1 MRNEL
6 CAALVARATRPDM
19 VFLTGDLGYGALE
32 PLQAAMGPRFINAG
46 IAEQNMLTVAA
57 AMASDSLEPWTYTIA
72 PFCYARAFE
81 QIRNDICLHNLP
93 VRMLANGGGYG
104 YGVMGATHHALE
116 DYGVLST
123 LPALRIFVPAF
134 NEDVPAVV
142 AAAGAVDGPAYIRLG
157 RGERP
162 DTGVVPDYAPWRR
175 LTDGPGPVVVGVGP
189 LAGVAWAALD
199 GTDHSHRP
207 QLWALSELPVWR
219 CPPPLELVDAL
230 RGGRALCVVEEHVA
244 QAGVG
249 QALVTWCLEQGVAIK
264 GFRHLAAAGYPSGTY
279 GSQAFH
285 RRESGLD
292 EFSIREAA
300 LSLAAA

>member
-1 MRNEL
+1 MRSEL
-6 CAALVARATRPDM
+6 CAALVERATRPEM

-32 PLQAAMGPRFINAG
+32 PLQAIMGQRFINAG

-93 VRMLANGGGYG
+93 IRMLANGGGYG

-123 LPALRIFVPAF
+123 LPAVRIFVPAF
-134 NEDVPAVV
+134 NEDVSAVV
-142 AAAGAVDGPAYIRLG
+142 EAAGAVDGPAYIRLG

-162 DTGVVPDYAPWRR
+162 DTESVPTYAPWRR
-175 LTDGPGPVVVGVGP
+175 LIEGSGPVVVAVGP
-189 LAGVAWAALD
+189 LAGVAWTALD
-199 GTDHSHRP
+199 GMDRSHRP

-219 CPPPLELVDAL
+219 CPPPAELVEAL
-230 RGGRALCVVEEHVA
+230 RGGQSLCVVEEHVR
-244 QAGVG
+244 QGGVG
-249 QALVTWCLEQGVAIK
+249 QALATWFLEHGVPIR

-292 EFSIREAA
+292 APSIREAA